1 VIKQMVCE
9 KRGIADGTPFAIYEM
24 TPEGEER
31 YLEPDERILD
41 LVAYWQ
47 RLYEEE
53 KAKGDDAAAAAKKK
67 SKKWVCGAARR
78 DAGRVAPQTLVA
90 ACRGWRVRMRLQAAA
105 AVVGAAGADSG
116 PVHVRTSAA
125 ASS

>member
-1 VIKQMVCE
+1 MVCE
-9 KRGIADGTPFAIYEM
+9 KRGIADGSPFAIYEM

-67 SKKWVCGAARR
+67 SKK
-78 DAGRVAPQTLVA
+78 
-90 ACRGWRVRMRLQAAA
+90 
-105 AVVGAAGADSG
+105 
-116 PVHVRTSAA
+116 
-125 ASS
+125 